1 MIIGIILF
9 SLLAF
14 GILMLILPSK
24 IVDFLPDW
32 VASFV
37 VISLFIGGA
46 GTFVVGST
54 YICERTKSGYE
65 QNYDKWDSRQ
75 RGLAARI
82 KEWNNGAED
91 DKLWDEVKK
100 YNSDLKE
107 SQYWA
112 NSSWTSWFNENA
124 CNEFEAFDIP
134 EYQRDKEQ

>member
-14 GILMLILPSK
+14 GILMLLLPSELT
-24 IVDFLPDW
+24 DFLPDW
-32 VASFV
+32 VAGFV
-37 VISLFIGGA
+37 VICLFIGGA
-46 GTFVVGST
+46 GSLVVGST
-54 YICERTKSGYE
+54 YICERTKSGYK
-65 QNYDKWDSRQ
+65 QNYDEWDNRQ

-82 KEWNNGAED
+82 NEWNNGAED

-100 YNSDLKE
+100 YNSDLKD

-112 NSSWTSWFNENA
+112 NNNWTSWFNENA
-124 CNEFEAFDIP
+124 CNEFETFDIP